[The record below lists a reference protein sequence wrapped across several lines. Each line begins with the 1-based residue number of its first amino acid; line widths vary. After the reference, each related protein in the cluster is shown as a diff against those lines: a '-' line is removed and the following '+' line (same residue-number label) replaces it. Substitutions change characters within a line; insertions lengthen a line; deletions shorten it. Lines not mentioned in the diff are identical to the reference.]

1 MIKTN
6 HYTISREN
14 LPIHELIGLDV
25 KVVASTDSNKKGIE
39 GKIVDET
46 QRTFTVETSKGEK
59 TIPKHESTFA
69 FVLGNETIRIEG
81 MEIQSNPIE
90 RLKNGGKVL
99 YA

>member
-25 KVVASTDSNKKGIE
+25 NVVLSTDANKKGLM
-39 GKIVDET
+39 GTIVDET
-46 QRTFTVETSKGEK
+46 QRTFTIQTSKGDK
-59 TIPKHESTFA
+59 VVPKHESTFA
-69 FVLGNETIRIEG
+69 FALGSETIMIEG
-81 MEIQSNPIE
+81 TELQSNPIE